1 MPSVRPHH
9 SQQAW
14 KSQILVVDMIFAPVC
29 NVLCVIMEAFI
40 GSPSLPI
47 VSEHS
52 GSSDNNWT
60 LSTALNRV
68 AIIIICWLPR
78 PVCPHSAL
86 TPHKFHRLIPVSSLC
101 RPYVVTSVETGD
113 SLPQVSGLWWS
124 CWCEAPGA
132 VSAHYLVS
140 LHDGISQWEATIER
154 HQPIRE
160 LIMTLFFCQATLYTL
175 YTGCWCE
182 IAAIG
187 RQLGPSYSCE
197 EPIRGQ

>member
-78 PVCPHSAL
+78 PVCPRSAL

-101 RPYVVTSVETGD
+101 RPYVVTSMETGD
-113 SLPQVSGLWWS
+113 SLPQVSGYDGAAGVRRRGQCPPITWS
-124 CWCEAPGA
+124 HYMMALANERPALRDISQSESSLRHSSSVKQHFIHFIPGA
-132 VSAHYLVS
+132 DVKLPQ
-140 LHDGISQWEATIER
+140 LDGN
-154 HQPIRE
+154 
-160 LIMTLFFCQATLYTL
+160 
-175 YTGCWCE
+175 
-182 IAAIG
+182 
-187 RQLGPSYSCE
+187 
-197 EPIRGQ
+197 